1 MLVVISGI
9 EHHRKTIIRVEV
21 VVRAREGVREEVDK
35 AVAAGEVATGTITR
49 EKPLMTMT
57 ITLAGSQSL
66 ARMATNKNVMI
77 IMNTAQKVKVVA
89 EEEVNVAVIEVAEE
103 VVVVV
108 TEERQ
113 GVVIITRKT
122 RHSRKASDN
131 K

>member
-1 MLVVISGI
+1 MVISGI
-9 EHHRKTIIRVEV
+9 EHHKTIIRVEV

-77 IMNTAQKVKVVA
+77 IMNTAQKVKVVG

>member
-1 MLVVISGI
+1 
-9 EHHRKTIIRVEV
+9 
-21 VVRAREGVREEVDK
+21 VREEVDK